1 MAEKKE
7 REEQGAGALDDLEA
21 SSGPRAKGAGDDVQ
35 VLFAQL
41 KMRAQGLEGAEL
53 EQEIDRFFDKLIDR
67 HAKVVP
73 EHLRAEHRKLLRGML
88 EEDPTLRAMTDD
100 LRRGL
105 SKG

>member
-7 REEQGAGALDDLEA
+7 RTEEDAPLENLEA
-21 SSGPRAKGAGDDVQ
+21 SSGPRAKGATDDMQ
-35 VLFAQL
+35 ILIAQL
-41 KMRAQGLEGAEL
+41 RQRVQGLTPAEV
-53 EQEIDRFFDKLIDR
+53 EEEIQRFFEKLIDR

-73 EHLRAEHRKLLRGML
+73 ESLRAEHRKLLRNML

-105 SKG
+105 GDR